1 MYKKPNLE
9 FEAKYL
15 SPRSLRPRNDLCNRL
30 GNIGSSTSPRIV
42 GIHILRCFCTF
53 SFAVATPKIKNRRQI
68 TQMMTLGLNSPFRCG
83 QEAASYIPASS
94 KAFRAMPR
102 RGSAILE
109 AGLLLP
115 VLIFMTCGAMD
126 FARVFYAGI
135 VVESAARA
143 GVQHG
148 SFGVGNDDSVK
159 MNDAAVSDS
168 SGQGLTGV
176 TASSRTFCS
185 CVGSTTEVSC
195 STSCSGAIPSG
206 YVETTAAYT
215 FNPIVPY
222 PGVPRNIAISST
234 AKFRVQ

>member
-1 MYKKPNLE
+1 
-9 FEAKYL
+9 
-15 SPRSLRPRNDLCNRL
+15 
-30 GNIGSSTSPRIV
+30 
-42 GIHILRCFCTF
+42 
-53 SFAVATPKIKNRRQI
+53 
-68 TQMMTLGLNSPFRCG
+68 
-83 QEAASYIPASS
+83 
-94 KAFRAMPR
+94 MPR

-148 SFGVGNDDSVK
+148 SFGVGNDDSGK

-176 TASSRTFCS
+176 TASSRTLLVCRQHDRSELLHFLQRRTSERVCRNDGCLHIQPDRS
-185 CVGSTTEVSC
+185 VSR
-195 STSCSGAIPSG
+195 S
-206 YVETTAAYT
+206 AAQY
-215 FNPIVPY
+215 
-222 PGVPRNIAISST
+222 RNQQHCQVSRAMRILS
-234 AKFRVQ
+234 

>member
-1 MYKKPNLE
+1 M
-9 FEAKYL
+9 
-15 SPRSLRPRNDLCNRL
+15 
-30 GNIGSSTSPRIV
+30 
-42 GIHILRCFCTF
+42 
-53 SFAVATPKIKNRRQI
+53 I
-68 TQMMTLGLNSPFRCG
+68 TLDLNSQFPSG
-83 QEAASYIPASS
+83 QETATCKPASS
-94 KAFRAMPR
+94 KVFRAMPR

-143 GVQHG
+143 GVQSG
-148 SFGVGNDDSVK
+148 SFSVGNDDAVK
-159 MNDAAVSDS
+159 MNDAAVNDS

-185 CVGSTTEVSC
+185 CVNSTAEVGC
-195 STSCSGAIPSG
+195 NTSCSGGATPGG

>member
-1 MYKKPNLE
+1 
-9 FEAKYL
+9 
-15 SPRSLRPRNDLCNRL
+15 
-30 GNIGSSTSPRIV
+30 
-42 GIHILRCFCTF
+42 
-53 SFAVATPKIKNRRQI
+53 
-68 TQMMTLGLNSPFRCG
+68 
-83 QEAASYIPASS
+83 
-94 KAFRAMPR
+94 MPR

-115 VLIFMTCGAMD
+115 VLILMTCGAMD

-143 GVQHG
+143 GVQYG
-148 SFGVGNDDSVK
+148 SYDVGNDDSGK

-176 TASSRTFCS
+176 TASSRHFCS
-185 CVGSTTEVSC
+185 CVNGTTEVDC
-195 STSCSGAIPSG
+195 STASCSGALPSG

-234 AKFRVQ
+234 AKFRLQ